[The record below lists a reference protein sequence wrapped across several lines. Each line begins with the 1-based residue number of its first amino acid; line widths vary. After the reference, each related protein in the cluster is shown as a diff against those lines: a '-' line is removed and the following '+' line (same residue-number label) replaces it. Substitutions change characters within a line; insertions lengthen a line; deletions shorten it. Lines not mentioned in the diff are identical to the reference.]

1 MALGV
6 KICGVNTTAAV
17 ETAISGGATLIGLMF
32 FPPSPRYVTND
43 DAAKLARAVPQGVRR
58 VGVFVDPT
66 DAQLDR
72 VLAQVGI
79 DMIQLHGKEDPERVA
94 AVKERTKREVIKALP
109 LASAD
114 DVTAAKGYEDVADWL
129 LFDAKPNTSTA
140 LPGGNGTTFD
150 WSLLKGVTWKKPWL
164 LSGGLTAENV
174 AGAAKATGAHYV
186 DVSSGVEDAPGHKS
200 PERIRAFLE
209 VARKV

>member
-6 KICGVNTTAAV
+6 KICGVNTTVAV
-17 ETAISGGATLIGLMF
+17 ESAISGGAALIGLMF
-32 FPPSPRYVTND
+32 FPPSPRYVTNH
-43 DAAKLARAVPQGVRR
+43 DAAKLAQLVPEGVRK

-66 DAQLDR
+66 DAQLER

-79 DMIQLHGKEDPERVA
+79 DMIQLHGKENPERVET
-94 AVKERTKREVIKALP
+94 VKARTGRDVIKALP
-109 LASAD
+109 IASAD
-114 DVTAAKGYEDVADWL
+114 DVAAAKGYEDAADWL
-129 LFDAKPNTSTA
+129 LFDAKPNTSGA
-140 LPGGNGTTFD
+140 LPGGNGSPFD
-150 WSLLKGVTWKKPWL
+150 WSLLKGAKWKKPWL

-174 AGAAKATGAHYV
+174 AGAAKATGAHFV